1 MGGPR
6 ARDLSLLCRVGSNRT
21 VDSPGTLREQS
32 SLRSSGLSI
41 VRMIWDELEAELN
54 RIKRN
59 GKGDVLDRDEYSRN
73 VPLRV
78 SMFLNVSKVEGR

>member
-1 MGGPR
+1 
-6 ARDLSLLCRVGSNRT
+6 
-21 VDSPGTLREQS
+21 LREQS

-59 GKGDVLDRDEYSRN
+59 GKGDVLDRDEYARN

-78 SMFLNVSKVEGR
+78 SMFLMFSQGEGRY

>member
-1 MGGPR
+1 M
-6 ARDLSLLCRVGSNRT
+6 
-21 VDSPGTLREQS
+21 REQS

-59 GKGDVLDRDEYSRN
+59 GKGDVLDRDEYARN

-78 SMFLNVSKVEGR
+78 SMFLMFSQGEGRY